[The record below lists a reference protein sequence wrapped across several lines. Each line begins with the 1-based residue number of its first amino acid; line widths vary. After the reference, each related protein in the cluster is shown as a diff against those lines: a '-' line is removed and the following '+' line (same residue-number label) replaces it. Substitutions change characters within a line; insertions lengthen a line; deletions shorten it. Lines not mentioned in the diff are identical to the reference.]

1 MCLLMRKERLDLS
14 EVSHQKVSI
23 KRRSDD
29 DELLK
34 KKNQNQ
40 TRQAV
45 FKTTV
50 NLDDPISARAASTS
64 PRENRVEK
72 IEISSY
78 DPMMNDTFA

>member
-1 MCLLMRKERLDLS
+1 MNRKI
-14 EVSHQKVSI
+14 HQQ
-23 KRRSDD
+23 
-29 DELLK
+29 
-34 KKNQNQ
+34 KNQNQ

-64 PRENRVEK
+64 PRESRGPVTEQQ
-72 IEISSY
+72 ETSY